1 GILAL
6 SIGPMIDRFG
16 ARWML
21 PVAQGFLG
29 GALVLHGLIAS
40 VWQFYVLQI
49 IARTIT
55 MGVVAMALQV
65 VIPKW
70 FVTKRGRAVALSGL
84 GIMVGGTVTPLYVQW
99 FVGVASWRIAYVVAG
114 ILVWVVSLVPA
125 ALFLR
130 RQPEDIGLLPDG
142 TTLPET
148 ESFAEGGDDAAVV
161 RRLDVEVSFTLR
173 EVVRFPSF
181 YLLVIAFSLLFLV
194 SPGLILHMIPYFADR
209 GVDAGRAV
217 WVLVMWS
224 ACGALGALTAGFL
237 TERFGPRRLLTAALL
252 LMGAGTA
259 FLLTVDSFPIAML
272 WGIYMGV
279 LSGGVFGTLHLV
291 VFADYYGRT
300 SLGAIRGV
308 VWLTQ
313 MMANAVGPLSAAIA
327 YDIVGSYTLI
337 FSIFAGLM
345 LVAGVCLFLAKPPA
359 RSNSVNLRRAQMDLS
374 GSRSA

>member
-1 GILAL
+1 
-6 SIGPMIDRFG
+6 
-16 ARWML
+16 
-21 PVAQGFLG
+21 
-29 GALVLHGLIAS
+29 
-40 VWQFYVLQI
+40 
-49 IARTIT
+49 